1 MEYTKCELLFIEYA
15 EEIARNI
22 YNRNESLVINPEM
35 DEKIEKEFIERLI
48 SMDEIENVI
57 SAEDGLHIFFSY

>member
-35 DEKIEKEFIERLI
+35 DEEIEKEFIERLI